1 MIPGTSRNQ
10 NQANG
15 VTNTATRKVT
25 SSARGSV
32 FLGFSFDTAA
42 TDTITTSAWI
52 NHDDSFSASQV
63 MAGRQQE
70 PPLPVGSMRRRRIPP
85 VPATAQPPPPLPQ
98 THPPPP
104 LAGAP
109 RRPTP

>member
-63 MAGRQQE
+63 MAGIYPEPALQHGCCLGGGIPHPPRPLDLAHPHPHAALH
-70 PPLPVGSMRRRRIPP
+70 PPLHV
-85 VPATAQPPPPLPQ
+85 
-98 THPPPP
+98 
-104 LAGAP
+104 
-109 RRPTP
+109 